1 MIMRYE
7 YLSQH
12 PNVFQKCTGLTVRLF
27 DELVDEVLP
36 LYVAAEERRLSRRP
50 RQRAIGAGHPFELDL
65 RDHLLLT
72 VIWLRLYPIH
82 EVLGYLF
89 GVSDST
95 VSRLIE
101 RVLPI
106 LEASGRDGMRLPDPG
121 KKRRRQLPD
130 LLKDI
135 PELTILVDSF
145 EQRVQ
150 RLPNDDSHDSGKKKQ
165 HTLKS
170 QITVDSDTG
179 RIVEV
184 SDSVPGPTADIKLLE
199 ESGLLERLPE
209 EVGVGGDLTYLK
221 LAKLRR
227 HGFSPRRKPRG
238 KERPPEDVIYNRA
251 FSQFRIVVEQTIGQ
265 VRRFQ
270 SVSATTVITAAS
282 TAHGWRLSRVWSTDC
297 RVLRWHDPGLWAR
310 GILSHPLI
318 VKFNRSLGGS
328 PREAARVRKIGGI

>member
-1 MIMRYE
+1 MRYN

-12 PNVFQKCTGLTVRLF
+12 PTVFQKCTGLTIALF
-27 DELVDEVLP
+27 DQLVNEILP
-36 LYVAAEERRLSRRP
+36 LYLEAETRRLNQRQ
-50 RQRAIGAGHPFELDL
+50 RQRAMGGGHPFELAE

-101 RVLPI
+101 RVLPV
-106 LEASGRDGMRLPDPG
+106 LEQSGRDGMRLPDPG

-135 PELTILVDSF
+135 PELSVIVDSF

-150 RLPNDDSHDSGKKKQ
+150 RPPNDESHYSGKKKQ

-170 QITVDSDTG
+170 QIVVNSDTG

-184 SDSVPGPTADIKLLE
+184 SDSVPGPTADSRLLE
-199 ESGLLERLPE
+199 DSGLLGRLPE
-209 EVGVGGDLTYLK
+209 DIGVAGDLAYLK

-227 HGFSPRRKPRG
+227 NGFSPRRKPRG
-238 KERPPEDVIYNRA
+238 KDRPPEDVIYNRA

-270 SVSATTVITAAS
+270 SVSTTDRNHRRRHS
-282 TAHGWRLSRVWSTDC
+282 
-297 RVLRWHDPGLWAR
+297 
-310 GILSHPLI
+310 
-318 VKFNRSLGGS
+318 
-328 PREAARVRKIGGI
+328 ARVAAVAGLVNRLPRFARA

>member
-1 MIMRYE
+1 MIMRYD

-12 PNVFQKCTGLTVRLF
+12 PNVFQKCTGLTVALF
-27 DELVDEVLP
+27 EQLVDEVLP
-36 LYVAAEERRLSRRP
+36 LYVEGEERRLNRP
-50 RQRAIGAGHPFELDL
+50 QRQRASGAGHPFELDV

-106 LEASGRDGMRLPDPG
+106 LEQSGRDGMRLPDPG

-130 LLKDI
+130 LLRDI
-135 PELTILVDSF
+135 PELSVIVDSF

-150 RLPNDDSHDSGKKKQ
+150 RPPHDDSHYSGKKKQ

-170 QITVDSDTG
+170 QLAVDSDTG
-179 RIVEV
+179 RIVDV
-184 SDSVPGPTADIKLLE
+184 SDSVPGPTADVKLLE
-199 ESGLLERLPE
+199 SSGLLEWLPDD
-209 EVGVGGDLTYLK
+209 VGVGGDLAYLT

-227 HGFSPRRKPRG
+227 QGFSPRRKPRG
-238 KERPPEDVIYNRA
+238 KDRPPDDVVYNRA

-270 SVSATTVITAAS
+270 SVTATDRNHRRQHS
-282 TAHGWRLSRVWSTDC
+282 
-297 RVLRWHDPGLWAR
+297 
-310 GILSHPLI
+310 
-318 VKFNRSLGGS
+318 
-328 PREAARVRKIGGI
+328 ARVAAVAGLVNRLPRFALA

>member
-1 MIMRYE
+1 MRYE

-12 PNVFQKCTGLTVRLF
+12 PTVFQKCTGLTVDLF
-27 DELVDEVLP
+27 DQLVEAVLP
-36 LYVAAEERRLSRRP
+36 VYWEAEAQRLNRP
-50 RQRAIGAGHPFELDL
+50 QRQRAMGAGHPFELGMH
-65 RDHLLLT
+65 DHIPLT

-106 LEASGRDGMRLPDPG
+106 LEQSGQDGMRLPDPG
-121 KKRRRQLPD
+121 KRRRRQLPD
-130 LLKDI
+130 LLRDI
-135 PELTILVDSF
+135 PALTVIVDSF

-150 RLPNDDSHDSGKKKQ
+150 RPPNDDSHYSGKKKQ

-170 QITVDSDTG
+170 QLAVDGDTG
-179 RIVEV
+179 RIVAV

-199 ESGLLERLPE
+199 ASGLLDRWPD
-209 EVGVGGDLTYLK
+209 EVGVGGDLAYLK

-227 HGFSPRRKPRG
+227 YGFSPRRKPRG
-238 KERPPEDVIYNRA
+238 KERPPEDVAYNRA

-270 SVSATTVITAAS
+270 SVTATDRN
-282 TAHGWRLSRVWSTDC
+282 HRRQH
-297 RVLRWHDPGLWAR
+297 R
-310 GILSHPLI
+310 
-318 VKFNRSLGGS
+318 
-328 PREAARVRKIGGI
+328 ARVAAVAGLVNRLPRFALA

>member
-1 MIMRYE
+1 MIMRYD

-12 PNVFQKCTGLTVRLF
+12 PNVFQKCTGLTVALF
-27 DELVDEVLP
+27 EQLVDEVLP
-36 LYVAAEERRLSRRP
+36 LYEAGEERRLNRP
-50 RQRAIGAGHPFELDL
+50 QRQRAIGAGHPFELDV

-106 LEASGRDGMRLPDPG
+106 LEQNGRDGMRLPDPG

-130 LLKDI
+130 LLRDI
-135 PELTILVDSF
+135 PELTVIVDSF

-150 RLPNDDSHDSGKKKQ
+150 RPPHDDSHYSGKKKQ

-170 QITVDSDTG
+170 QLAVDSDTG
-179 RIVEV
+179 RIVAV
-184 SDSVPGPTADIKLLE
+184 SDSVPGPTADVTLLE
-199 ESGLLERLPE
+199 TSGLLERLPDD
-209 EVGVGGDLTYLK
+209 VGVGGDLAYLP

-238 KERPPEDVIYNRA
+238 KDRPPADGVYNRA

-270 SVSATTVITAAS
+270 SVTATDRNHRRQHS
-282 TAHGWRLSRVWSTDC
+282 
-297 RVLRWHDPGLWAR
+297 
-310 GILSHPLI
+310 
-318 VKFNRSLGGS
+318 
-328 PREAARVRKIGGI
+328 ARVAAVAGLVNRLPRFALA

>member
-12 PNVFQKCTGLTVRLF
+12 ATVFQKCSGLTVDLF
-27 DELVDEVLP
+27 DQLVKDVLP
-36 LYVAAEERRLSRRP
+36 LYLEAEEDRLSHRH
-50 RQRAIGAGHPFELDL
+50 RQRALGAGHPFELDV

-82 EVLGYLF
+82 EVLAYLF
-89 GVSDST
+89 GISDST

-106 LEASGRDGMRLPDPG
+106 LEQSGRDGMRWPDPG

-135 PELTILVDSF
+135 PELTVLVDSF

-150 RLPNDDSHDSGKKKQ
+150 RPPHDDSHYSGKKKQ

-179 RIVEV
+179 RIVDV
-184 SDSVPGPTADIKLLE
+184 SNSVPGPTADITLLE
-199 ESGLLERLPE
+199 ASGLLEGLPE
-209 EVGVGGDLTYLK
+209 DVGLGGDLAYLK
-221 LAKLRR
+221 LAKLRQQ
-227 HGFSPRRKPRG
+227 GFSPRRKPRG
-238 KERPPEDVIYNRA
+238 KDRPPEDVLYNRA

-270 SVSATTVITAAS
+270 SVTATDRNHRQHHS
-282 TAHGWRLSRVWSTDC
+282 
-297 RVLRWHDPGLWAR
+297 
-310 GILSHPLI
+310 
-318 VKFNRSLGGS
+318 
-328 PREAARVRKIGGI
+328 ARVAAVAGLVNRLPRFALA

>member
-12 PNVFQKCTGLTVRLF
+12 ATVFQKCTGLTVGLF
-27 DELVDEVLP
+27 DPLVEDVLP
-36 LYVAAEERRLSRRP
+36 VYLEAEERRLNRRQ
-50 RQRAIGAGHPFELDL
+50 RQRAIGAGHPFELDS
-65 RDHLLLT
+65 RDHVLLT

-82 EVLGYLF
+82 EVLAYLF

-106 LEASGRDGMRLPDPG
+106 LEQNGRDGMRLPDPG

-135 PELTILVDSF
+135 PELSVIVDSF

-150 RLPNDDSHDSGKKKQ
+150 RPPGDDSHYSGKKKQ

-170 QITVDSDTG
+170 QISVDSDTG
-179 RIVEV
+179 RIVDV
-184 SDSVPGPTADIKLLE
+184 SDSVPGPTADSKLLE
-199 ESGLLERLPE
+199 ASGLLERLPE
-209 EVGVGGDLTYLK
+209 DVGLGGDLAYLNLPK
-221 LAKLRR
+221 RR
-227 HGFSPRRKPRG
+227 RNGFSPRRKPRG
-238 KERPPEDVIYNRA
+238 KDRPPEDVLYNRA

-270 SVSATTVITAAS
+270 SVTATDRNHRRQ
-282 TAHGWRLSRVWSTDC
+282 HG
-297 RVLRWHDPGLWAR
+297 
-310 GILSHPLI
+310 
-318 VKFNRSLGGS
+318 
-328 PREAARVRKIGGI
+328 ARVAAVAGLVNRLPRFALA

>member
-12 PNVFQKCTGLTVRLF
+12 PNVFQKCTGLTAALW
-27 DELVDEVLP
+27 EPLVEDVLP
-36 LYVAAEERRLSRRP
+36 LYREAEDQRLGSRQ
-50 RQRAIGAGHPFELDL
+50 RQRAIGAGHPFELEL

-72 VIWLRLYPIH
+72 VIGLRLYPIH
-82 EVLGYLF
+82 EVLAYLF

-106 LEASGRDGMRLPDPG
+106 LERSGRDAMRLPDPG

-135 PELTILVDSF
+135 PELTVIVDSF

-150 RLPNDDSHDSGKKKQ
+150 RPPHDDSHYSGKKKQ

-170 QITVDSDTG
+170 QLAVDSDTG

-199 ESGLLERLPE
+199 DSRLLERLQI
-209 EVGVGGDLTYLK
+209 G
-221 LAKLRR
+221 
-227 HGFSPRRKPRG
+227 
-238 KERPPEDVIYNRA
+238 RA
-251 FSQFRIVVEQTIGQ
+251 SG
-265 VRRFQ
+265 
-270 SVSATTVITAAS
+270 
-282 TAHGWRLSRVWSTDC
+282 
-297 RVLRWHDPGLWAR
+297 
-310 GILSHPLI
+310 
-318 VKFNRSLGGS
+318 
-328 PREAARVRKIGGI
+328 RE

>member
-1 MIMRYE
+1 MIVRYE

-12 PNVFQKCTGLTVRLF
+12 ANVFQKCSGLTVGLF
-27 DELVDEVLP
+27 DQLVDEVLP
-36 LYVAAEERRLSRRP
+36 VYLEAEESRLNRP
-50 RQRAIGAGHPFELDL
+50 ARQRAIGAGHPFELDG

-72 VIWLRLYPIH
+72 VVWLRLYPIH

-106 LEASGRDGMRLPDPG
+106 LEQSGRDEMRLPDPG
-121 KKRRRQLPD
+121 KKCRRQLPD
-130 LLKDI
+130 LLNDI
-135 PELTILVDSF
+135 PELTVIVDSF

-150 RLPNDDSHDSGKKKQ
+150 RPPNDDSHYSGKKKQ

-179 RIVEV
+179 RIVDV
-184 SDSVPGPTADIKLLE
+184 SDSVPGPTADITLLE
-199 ESGLLERLPE
+199 ASGLLEGLPE
-209 EVGVGGDLTYLK
+209 AVGVGGDLAYLK
-221 LAKLRR
+221 LAKLRQ

-238 KERPPEDVIYNRA
+238 KDRPPEDVLYNRA

-270 SVSATTVITAAS
+270 SVTATDRNHRQHHS
-282 TAHGWRLSRVWSTDC
+282 
-297 RVLRWHDPGLWAR
+297 
-310 GILSHPLI
+310 
-318 VKFNRSLGGS
+318 
-328 PREAARVRKIGGI
+328 ARVAAVAGLVNRLPRFALA

>member
-1 MIMRYE
+1 MIMRYT

-12 PNVFQKCTGLTVRLF
+12 PTVFQKCTGLTVALF
-27 DELVDEVLP
+27 EQLVDEVLP
-36 LYVAAEERRLSRRP
+36 VYLEAERQRLNRP
-50 RQRAIGAGHPFELDL
+50 QRQRAIGAGHPFELDG

-82 EVLGYLF
+82 EVLAYLF

-106 LEASGRDGMRLPDPG
+106 LEQSGRDGMRLPDPG

-135 PELTILVDSF
+135 PELTVIVDSF

-150 RLPNDDSHDSGKKKQ
+150 RPPHDDSHYSGKKKQ

-179 RIVEV
+179 RIVDV
-184 SDSVPGPTADIKLLE
+184 SDSVPGPTADSKLLE
-199 ESGLLERLPE
+199 ASGLLERLPD
-209 EVGVGGDLTYLK
+209 EVGVGGDLAYLK
-221 LAKLRR
+221 LAKLRQ

-238 KERPPEDVIYNRA
+238 KDRPPDDVTYNRA

-270 SVSATTVITAAS
+270 SVTATDRNHRRNHS
-282 TAHGWRLSRVWSTDC
+282 
-297 RVLRWHDPGLWAR
+297 
-310 GILSHPLI
+310 
-318 VKFNRSLGGS
+318 
-328 PREAARVRKIGGI
+328 ARVAAVAGLVNRLPRFALA

>member
-12 PNVFQKCTGLTVRLF
+12 PTVFQKCTGLTVDLF
-27 DELVDEVLP
+27 DQLVEAVLP
-36 LYVAAEERRLSRRP
+36 VYWEAEAQRLNRP
-50 RQRAIGAGHPFELDL
+50 QRQRAMGAGHPFELGMH
-65 RDHLLLT
+65 DHILLT

-106 LEASGRDGMRLPDPG
+106 LEQSGQDGMRLPDPG
-121 KKRRRQLPD
+121 KRRRRQLPD
-130 LLKDI
+130 LLRDI
-135 PELTILVDSF
+135 PELTVIVDSF

-150 RLPNDDSHDSGKKKQ
+150 RPPNDDSHYSGKKKQ

-170 QITVDSDTG
+170 QLAVDGDTG
-179 RIVEV
+179 RIVAV

-199 ESGLLERLPE
+199 ASGLLDRWPD
-209 EVGVGGDLTYLK
+209 EVGVGGDLAYLK

-227 HGFSPRRKPRG
+227 YGFSPRRKPRG
-238 KERPPEDVIYNRA
+238 KERPPEDVAYNRA

-270 SVSATTVITAAS
+270 SVTATDRN
-282 TAHGWRLSRVWSTDC
+282 HRRQH
-297 RVLRWHDPGLWAR
+297 R
-310 GILSHPLI
+310 
-318 VKFNRSLGGS
+318 
-328 PREAARVRKIGGI
+328 ARVAAVAGLVNRLPRFALA

>member
-1 MIMRYE
+1 MRYE

-12 PNVFQKCTGLTVRLF
+12 PNVFQKCTGLTVALF
-27 DELVDEVLP
+27 DQLVNDVLP
-36 LYVAAEERRLSRRP
+36 LYVEAEDQRLNRP
-50 RQRAIGAGHPFELDL
+50 QRQRAMGAGHPFELHV

-82 EVLGYLF
+82 EVLAYLF

-106 LEASGRDGMRLPDPG
+106 LEQSGRDGMRLPDPG
-121 KKRRRQLPD
+121 RKRRRQLPD
-130 LLKDI
+130 LLNDI
-135 PELTILVDSF
+135 PELTVIVDSF

-150 RLPNDDSHDSGKKKQ
+150 RPPNDDSHYSGKKKQ

-170 QITVDSDTG
+170 QLAVDSDTG
-179 RIVEV
+179 RIVDV

-199 ESGLLERLPE
+199 TSGLLERLPE
-209 EVGVGGDLTYLK
+209 DMGVGGDLAYLK

-227 HGFSPRRKPRG
+227 YGFSPRRKPRG
-238 KERPPEDVIYNRA
+238 KERPPEDVVYNRA

-270 SVSATTVITAAS
+270 SVTATDRNHRHQHS
-282 TAHGWRLSRVWSTDC
+282 
-297 RVLRWHDPGLWAR
+297 
-310 GILSHPLI
+310 
-318 VKFNRSLGGS
+318 
-328 PREAARVRKIGGI
+328 ARVAAVAGLVNRLPRFALA

>member
-12 PNVFQKCTGLTVRLF
+12 PNVFQKCTGLTVALF
-27 DELVDEVLP
+27 EQVVDDVLP
-36 LYVAAEERRLSRRP
+36 LYLEAEDQRLSSRQ
-50 RQRAIGAGHPFELDL
+50 RQRASGAGHPFELAL

-82 EVLGYLF
+82 EVLAYLF
-89 GVSDST
+89 GVSNST
-95 VSRLIE
+95 VSRLIA

-106 LEASGRDGMRLPDPG
+106 LERSGRDAMRLPDPG

-130 LLKDI
+130 LLKAI
-135 PELTILVDSF
+135 PELTVIVDSF

-150 RLPNDDSHDSGKKKQ
+150 RPPNDDSHYSGKKKQ

-170 QITVDSDTG
+170 QLAVDSDSG

-199 ESGLLERLPE
+199 DSRLLERLPE
-209 EVGVGGDLTYLK
+209 AVGVGGDLAYLK
-221 LAKLRR
+221 LAKLR
-227 HGFSPRRKPRG
+227 HYGFSPRRKPRG
-238 KERPPEDVIYNRA
+238 KDRPPEDRVYNRA

-270 SVSATTVITAAS
+270 SVTATDRNHRRNHS
-282 TAHGWRLSRVWSTDC
+282 
-297 RVLRWHDPGLWAR
+297 
-310 GILSHPLI
+310 
-318 VKFNRSLGGS
+318 
-328 PREAARVRKIGGI
+328 ARVAAVAGLVNRLPRFALV